1 MCEGMAVVVC
11 PLSVVS
17 FDRRGFVATGVNL
30 MRREN
35 QVNRSY
41 QLDFCNYSLK
51 RFGRELPEI
60 LFSSSLQEDLI
71 HTAGTPSKNHPVF

>member
-1 MCEGMAVVVC
+1 MSPQNGPGEMVCAPVGLVSVLVC

-17 FDRRGFVATGVNL
+17 SDRRGFVAAGVNL

-41 QLDFCNYSLK
+41 QAVAK
-51 RFGRELPEI
+51 
-60 LFSSSLQEDLI
+60 
-71 HTAGTPSKNHPVF
+71 V